1 MNPGVFSV
9 RHPRIILS
17 LMFIVIVGGILSY
30 RDLGR
35 LEDPEFTIKQAL
47 IITPYPGASPDD
59 VAKEVTNTIEDACQ
73 QMGQVDR
80 VESQSGRGRSLV
92 IVHIKDQ
99 YHKDRIPQVWDE
111 LRRKVNDVQPRLP
124 PAVRGT
130 SIVVDDF
137 GDVYGIF
144 LAITGQG
151 FTLPELR
158 RYTDT
163 VRRELQLVPNIA
175 KVELF
180 SAPQDVVFLEI
191 SRARLAKL
199 GINED
204 QIYAQLQARNT
215 ATDGGR
221 VRVGSQYVPIDPT
234 GVFHSPEDMLDMV
247 IGSDSS
253 GRQLLLRDVATV
265 QQGYEDPPSR
275 VFRWDGQQAI
285 GLGISVAP
293 GGNVVRIGRAVEKKL
308 EEMKA
313 NQPVGIEIHY
323 VNFQP
328 KTVSEATRGFALN
341 LLKAVSI
348 VFVVLLIAM
357 GRKAGFIVGFVL
369 FITILGTFL
378 VMDLKGDLL
387 LERISLGALIIALCM
402 LTDNA
407 IVVTEGLKIGIEAGR
422 NKLDVIREVIAHNQW
437 PLFGATGIAIL
448 AFAAIGLSEDSSGEF
463 LRSLFWVICISL
475 TLSWITAVTVTPL
488 LSYRFF
494 QPSPD
499 GHTEE
504 DAYDN
509 RFFNTYR
516 RLLMAALRFR
526 FAVLVATV
534 LLFAL
539 SLYGFT
545 RLDQSFFPSSTRPQF
560 LVDSF
565 LSSGTH
571 IRVTSAYA
579 AEVEKYLKD
588 QPGITHVSTFVGGGA
603 LRFLLVYFSEQPNT
617 AYVQF
622 LVEVDDWRKIDKLV
636 PKIQAYLD
644 EHYPDANSNVRKFM
658 LGPGSGGRVQVRL
671 TGHDPAVL
679 HSLAGQAQKIL
690 DENSQ
695 SVGVRTDWHQ
705 PEMVLQPKVL
715 EVQARRSGLT
725 RADIAQALQGGFQG
739 RVVGFFRQPGGTAAG
754 VFPQE
759 ARLLPII
766 ARPPLAERSDV
777 DQINNMQI
785 WSPVAGRMIPLSQ
798 VASGVEMAWEDPLII
813 RRDRM
818 PTITV
823 LADARSVLPSQLMN
837 AVRKKIED
845 IKLPPGYR
853 REWGGEYEDSNRS
866 RASLGRQIPGALLV
880 MVFIVVCLFNS
891 FRATAVVWMVVP
903 LAIIGATAGL
913 WITNNSFG
921 FMPLLGLL
929 SLGGEQIKNSVVLV
943 EEIHIQMQSGKEIYP
958 AILVAGV
965 SRLRPVLLVVV
976 TTVLGM
982 IPLLLDPF
990 FAGMAAVIM
999 FGLAFASVLTMI
1011 VVPVLYAVIFRVRIT
1026 ETSEVLRPLPSRL
1039 AE

>member
-1 MNPGVFSV
+1 M
-9 RHPRIILS
+9 
-17 LMFIVIVGGILSY
+17 
-30 RDLGR
+30 
-35 LEDPEFTIKQAL
+35 
-47 IITPYPGASPDD
+47 
-59 VAKEVTNTIEDACQ
+59 
-73 QMGQVDR
+73 
-80 VESQSGRGRSLV
+80 
-92 IVHIKDQ
+92 
-99 YHKDRIPQVWDE
+99 
-111 LRRKVNDVQPRLP
+111 
-124 PAVRGT
+124 
-130 SIVVDDF
+130 
-137 GDVYGIF
+137 
-144 LAITGQG
+144 
-151 FTLPELR
+151 
-158 RYTDT
+158 
-163 VRRELQLVPNIA
+163 QLVPNVA

-180 SAPQDVVFLEI
+180 TEPQDVVFLEM
-191 SRARLAKL
+191 SRVRLAKL
-199 GINED
+199 GISED

-215 ATDGGR
+215 AADGGR
-221 VRVGSQYVPIDPT
+221 VRIESRYIPIDPT
-234 GVFHSPEDMLDMV
+234 GVFRSPEDMLDMV
-247 IGSDSS
+247 IGSDSH
-253 GRQLLLRDVATV
+253 GRQLLLRDVATIR
-265 QQGYEDPPSR
+265 QAYEDPPSR
-275 VFRWDGQQAI
+275 IFRWDGQQAI

-293 GGNVVRIGRAVEKKL
+293 GGNVVRIGEAVEKKL

-328 KTVSEATRGFALN
+328 TTVSEATRGFALN
-341 LLKAVSI
+341 LLKAVTI
-348 VFVVLLIAM
+348 VFLVLLIAM

-369 FITILGTFL
+369 LITILGTFL

-387 LERISLGALIIALCM
+387 LERISLGSLIIALCM

-422 NKLDVIREVIAHNQW
+422 NKLEVIREVIAHNQW

-475 TLSWITAVTVTPL
+475 TLSWVTAVTVTPL

-504 DAYDN
+504 EAYNN
-509 RFFNTYR
+509 RFFQIYR
-516 RLLMAALRFR
+516 HLLMTALRIR
-526 FAVLVATV
+526 SAVLVATF
-534 LLFAL
+534 LLFAVT
-539 SLYGFT
+539 LYGFT
-545 RLDQSFFPSSTRPQF
+545 RIDQSFFPASTRPQF

-565 LSSGTH
+565 LLSGTY
-571 IRVTSAYA
+571 IRVTSAFA
-579 AEVEKYLKD
+579 REVEQYLKA
-588 QPGITHVSTFVGGGA
+588 QPGVTHVSTFVGGGA

-622 LVEVDDWRKIDKLV
+622 LVEVDDWRKIGKLV
-636 PKIQAYLD
+636 PRVQTYLD
-644 EHYPDANSNVRKFM
+644 EHYPNANSNVRKFM
-658 LGPGSGGRVQVRL
+658 LGPGSGGRVQVRFS
-671 TGHDPAVL
+671 GHDPVVL
-679 HSLAGQAQKIL
+679 RSLAGQTQRIF

-695 SVGVRTDWHQ
+695 SLGVRTDWHQ
-705 PEMVLQPKVL
+705 PEMMLRPKVL
-715 EVQARRSGLT
+715 EVQARRNGLT
-725 RADIAQALQGGFQG
+725 RTDIAQALRGGFQG

-759 ARLLPII
+759 ARLLPIM

-777 DQINNMQI
+777 DQINNIQI

-798 VASGVEMAWEDPLII
+798 VVSGFEMAWEDPLII

-845 IKLPPGYR
+845 IKLAPGYR

-866 RASLGRQIPGALLV
+866 RASLARQIPGALLV

-891 FRATAVVWMVVP
+891 FRATAVVCMVVP
-903 LAIIGATAGL
+903 LAIIGATLGL

-943 EEIHIQMQSGKEIYP
+943 EEIHIQMESGKQPYP
-958 AILVAGV
+958 AILAAGV
-965 SRLRPVLLVVV
+965 NRLRPVFLVVV

-999 FGLAFASVLTMI
+999 FGLTFACILTMI
-1011 VVPVLYAVIFRVRIT
+1011 IVPVLYAVIFRVRIP
-1026 ETSEVLRPLPSRL
+1026 ETSE
-1039 AE
+1039 A

>member
-9 RHPRIILS
+9 QRPRIVLS
-17 LMFIVIVGGILSY
+17 LIFIVIVGGIY
-30 RDLGR
+30 AYTDLGR
-35 LEDPEFTIKQAL
+35 LEDPEFTIKQAVIVTL
-47 IITPYPGASPDD
+47 YPGASPED
-59 VAKEVTNTIEDACQ
+59 VVKEVTNPIEDACQ

-80 VESQSGRGRSLV
+80 VESQSIRGRSLV
-92 IVHIKDQ
+92 MVYIKDK

-124 PAVRGT
+124 LSVRGT
-130 SIVVDDF
+130 SQVVDDF

-144 LAITGQG
+144 LALTGEG

-158 RYTDT
+158 RYTDA
-163 VRRELQLVPNIA
+163 VRRELQLVPNVA

-180 SAPQDVVFLEI
+180 TEPRDVVFLEM
-191 SRARLAKL
+191 SRVRLAKL
-199 GINED
+199 GISED

-215 ATDGGR
+215 AADGGR
-221 VRVGSQYVPIDPT
+221 VRIESRYIPIDPT
-234 GVFHSPEDMLDMV
+234 GVFRSPEDMLDMV
-247 IGSDSS
+247 IGSDSH
-253 GRQLLLRDVATV
+253 GRQFLLRDVATIR
-265 QQGYEDPPSR
+265 QAYEDPPSR
-275 VFRWDGQQAI
+275 IFRWDGQQAI

-293 GGNVVRIGRAVEKKL
+293 GGNVVRIGEAVEKKL

-328 KTVSEATRGFALN
+328 TTVSEATRGFALN
-341 LLKAVSI
+341 LLKAVTI
-348 VFVVLLIAM
+348 VFLVLLIAM

-369 FITILGTFL
+369 LITILGTFL

-387 LERISLGALIIALCM
+387 LERISLGSLIIALCM

-422 NKLDVIREVIAHNQW
+422 NKLEVIREVIAHNQW

-475 TLSWITAVTVTPL
+475 TLSWVTAVTVTPL

-504 DAYDN
+504 EAYNN
-509 RFFNTYR
+509 RFFQIYR
-516 RLLMAALRFR
+516 HLLMTALRFR
-526 FAVLVATV
+526 SAVLVATF
-534 LLFAL
+534 LLFAVT
-539 SLYGFT
+539 LYGFT
-545 RLDQSFFPSSTRPQF
+545 RIDQSFFPASTRPQF

-565 LSSGTH
+565 LPSGTY
-571 IRVTSAYA
+571 IRVTSVFAR
-579 AEVEKYLKD
+579 EVEQYLKA
-588 QPGITHVSTFVGGGA
+588 QPGVTHVSTFVGGGA

-622 LVEVDDWRKIDKLV
+622 LVEVDDWRKIGKLV
-636 PKIQAYLD
+636 PKVQTYLD
-644 EHYPDANSNVRKFM
+644 EHYPNANSNVRKFM
-658 LGPGSGGRVQVRL
+658 LGPGSGGRVLVRFS
-671 TGHDPAVL
+671 GHDPVVL
-679 HSLAGQAQKIL
+679 RSLAGQTQRIF

-695 SVGVRTDWHQ
+695 SLGVRTDWHQ
-705 PEMVLQPKVL
+705 PEMMLRPKVL
-715 EVQARRSGLT
+715 EVQARRNGLT
-725 RADIAQALQGGFQG
+725 RTDIAQALRGGFQG

-759 ARLLPII
+759 ARLLPIM

-777 DQINNMQI
+777 DQINNIQI

-798 VASGVEMAWEDPLII
+798 VVSGFEMAWEDPLII

-845 IKLPPGYR
+845 IKLAPGYR

-866 RASLGRQIPGALLV
+866 RASLARQIPGALLV

-891 FRATAVVWMVVP
+891 FRATAVVCMVVP
-903 LAIIGATAGL
+903 LAIIGATLGL

-943 EEIHIQMQSGKEIYP
+943 EEIHIQMESGKQPYP
-958 AILVAGV
+958 AILAAGV
-965 SRLRPVLLVVV
+965 NRLRPVFLVVV

-990 FAGMAAVIM
+990 FAEMAAVIM
-999 FGLAFASVLTMI
+999 FGLTFACILTMI
-1011 VVPVLYAVIFRVRIT
+1011 IVPVLYAVIFRVRIP
-1026 ETSEVLRPLPSRL
+1026 ETSE
-1039 AE
+1039 A